1 MDQQRK
7 PLQEPIIGANK
18 ISDESNLSKLTCV
31 DIFSMIMNFIFRI
44 FIILIIIAEM
54 RIKEIKGRKKK

>member
-1 MDQQRK
+1 MDQQQK

-31 DIFSMIMNFIFRI
+31 DIFSMIMNFIF
-44 FIILIIIAEM
+44 
-54 RIKEIKGRKKK
+54 